1 MAWDLDGMNA
11 IGHRD
16 VLALPDN
23 FKAGIFKRPYRLEVV
38 YARKPWYYFK
48 GGQPRVEPLL

>member
-38 YARKPWYYFK
+38 YARKPWHYFK